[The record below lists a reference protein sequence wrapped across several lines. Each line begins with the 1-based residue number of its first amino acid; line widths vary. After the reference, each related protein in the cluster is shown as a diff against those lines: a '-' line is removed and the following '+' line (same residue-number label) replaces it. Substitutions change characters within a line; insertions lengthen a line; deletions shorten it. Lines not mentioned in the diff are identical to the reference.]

1 MGNNNDF
8 ESKHPRSA
16 DGKFTEK
23 YRAESGLEL
32 SVDQPF
38 TPPDTPEDCERGQIF
53 VGEVKYHD
61 PNSPIGDMTDYEAP
75 DSSEISY
82 GDWWL
87 VEKIK
92 YDSGGSGL
100 TYRTQDGYVQESY
113 GEEGNLENQ
122 EFLDEN
128 FEPAPIEEEWGRKT
142 WWENGKLA
150 SRRRDAIPEVD
161 VDPEYLKEYIEDRC
175 GKMTVA
181 EYFDHQGQKTGQRYY
196 TASDGE
202 LFEAREKC
210 SPDRQTRSK
219 ISYSFDGVEC
229 APENESC
236 NYQVLNGFLQAAHYK
251 VKRGGESVYHRTD
264 GPAIFR
270 RAPADGRRERYFL
283 EGKEYTKAEWE
294 KKVGR

>member
-1 MGNNNDF
+1 MGNNF

-150 SRRRDAIPEVD
+150 
-161 VDPEYLKEYIEDRC
+161 
-175 GKMTVA
+175 
-181 EYFDHQGQKTGQRYY
+181 
-196 TASDGE
+196 
-202 LFEAREKC
+202 
-210 SPDRQTRSK
+210 
-219 ISYSFDGVEC
+219 
-229 APENESC
+229 
-236 NYQVLNGFLQAAHYK
+236 
-251 VKRGGESVYHRTD
+251 
-264 GPAIFR
+264 
-270 RAPADGRRERYFL
+270 
-283 EGKEYTKAEWE
+283 EGTQFP
-294 KKVGR
+294 RLM